1 MKFSFKMLGLAA
13 SLALLAPLSAQLA
26 AAPGEGKAIPDYFR
40 TAPHLAVPTKAPIY
54 AAAQA
59 GDRTVA
65 VGDYGFVIYSDDGER
80 FVQAEVPTRSP
91 LTSVFFLD
99 AARGWAAGHDGTVIT
114 TLDGGKTWSVLR
126 EMRGQDQVL
135 MGIWFADAERGL
147 AIGQFGLALETRDG
161 GKTWSERQLVE
172 GEQGERHLLSI
183 VPGKDGLLLVAAE
196 AGTVLRSTDAGLSW
210 KAIQTDNKG
219 SFWTGVELGDGS
231 LLLGGM
237 RGHLYRSTDRGEQW
251 THLESGTQ
259 QSLTGITQRADG
271 SVRAV
276 GLAGTTLL
284 SKDGGRTFETQ
295 VRPDR
300 LAVTAI
306 VTSAKSDLLFSAVG
320 MVVRE

>member
-1 MKFSFKMLGLAA
+1 MKFPFKILGLAA

-26 AAPGEGKAIPDYFR
+26 AAPGEGKAAPDYFR
-40 TAPHLAVPTKAPIY
+40 SAPHLAVPTKAPIY
-54 AAAQA
+54 AAARA
-59 GDRTVA
+59 GERTVA

-80 FVQAEVPTRSP
+80 FVQAEVPTRAP

-99 AARGWAAGHDGTVIT
+99 ALRGWAAGHDGTVIAT
-114 TLDGGKTWSVLR
+114 VDGGKTWSVLR

-135 MGIWFADAERGL
+135 MAIWFADAERGL
-147 AIGQFGLALETRDG
+147 AVGQFGLALETRDG
-161 GKTWSERQLVE
+161 GKTWSERQLVD
-172 GEQGERHLLSI
+172 GEAGERHLLSI
-183 VPGKDGLLLVAAE
+183 VPGRDGLLLVAAE
-196 AGTVLRSTDAGLSW
+196 AGTVLRSTDAGQSW

-219 SFWTGVELGDGS
+219 SFWAGAELADGS

-237 RGHLYRSTDRGEQW
+237 RGHLYRSTDRGEHW
-251 THLESGTQ
+251 AHLASGTQ
-259 QSLTGITQRADG
+259 QSLTGIALHADG

-284 SKDGGRTFETQ
+284 SKDGGQNFETV

-306 VTSAKSDLLFSAVG
+306 VPLAKGDLMFSAVG
-320 MVVRE
+320 TVVRD